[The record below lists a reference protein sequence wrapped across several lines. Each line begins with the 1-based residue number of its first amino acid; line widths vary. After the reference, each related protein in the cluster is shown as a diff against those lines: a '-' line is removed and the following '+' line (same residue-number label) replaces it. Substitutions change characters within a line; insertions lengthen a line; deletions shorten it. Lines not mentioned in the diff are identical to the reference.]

1 MITKDNL
8 RDFLT
13 CLGFQQSETIQD
25 EMHLHFAN
33 INSTIAVD
41 FTNELIK
48 YPDGVEA
55 DRDTTKNFS
64 KNENFV
70 VLECVVGL
78 FAQGYKPEHIV
89 LEPETPGG
97 RENGYYYGD
106 ILIRDNDKRPYLL
119 IECKTED
126 GKEDDQFQKAWRKTL
141 LDGDQLFNYYNTYRQ
156 AQYLALYAADFV
168 DGEPRCD
175 YRLITM
181 TDNNDYLES
190 NPHLVSYTKVSHDNG
205 TRDDFFR
212 VWCDTYGKD
221 FSTNGAFEVEEV
233 PAFGIKKKKLTFDA
247 LVDVEEDDIQKKYH
261 QFAQILRQHNVA
273 SHENAFDKLVNLFLV
288 KVVDESQ
295 NKNDLQ
301 FLWKGAAYDDYYSFQ
316 DRLQR
321 MYHIGMRDYLGE
333 QVTYVDNESIDN
345 AFRLQRN
352 DPDAIKKQI
361 VEYFRE
367 LKFYSNSDFGFLDVH
382 NKELFFQNAVILK
395 AMVEMLQN
403 IKLKT
408 DVQNQFLGDLF
419 ENFLDQ
425 GVKQNEGQYFTPTP
439 ITRFMVS
446 SLPLEELI
454 KGNMEIPKAIDYAC
468 GAGHF
473 LNEYASQIREFV
485 IRYKGKEQ
493 LSDYYKNIYGI
504 EKEYRLSKVSKVS
517 SIMYGQDGIQIV
529 YGDGLVHHDKI
540 EEGGFKVLV
549 ANPPY
554 SVTGFLKT
562 LSKEERN
569 AYALGR
575 EIKDK
580 AVESCNYIE
589 SFFIERAKQ
598 LLAPEGIAAII
609 LPYTVLTGADS
620 MYKKTREILL
630 QSFDIIS
637 IAHFGDGTFGRTGTN
652 TAVLFLRRKKN
663 KPDFAEHCKVRINS
677 WFKNDHSQDQRYQ
690 DLSIISEYVEH
701 IGIEEATYMSLV
713 HGELTEGLQDSDL
726 YNRYYEVFSNDSTAK
741 NIKDKKITAKY
752 TEELKERDLERYIFD
767 SIRTI
772 ESEKL
777 LYFMICSQNP
787 CNVVVVDSPIS
798 KNKKD
803 KSEQEFL
810 GYNWSTAKGREGIH
824 CIIDDD
830 STETDSG
837 NNRERIKRIKT
848 PLFNPVDFSDITKV
862 NTIIRNNYKGIES
875 AIPEQI
881 QKHVKFTP
889 LIDMIDFNQI
899 SFDEAINIVPQHQI
913 EIDSTFDCPNLGS
926 LIYLNELTRNPSKWD
941 KEIIYVDISSV
952 EKNTGIIS
960 YSDRIVGKK
969 APSRARRIVKDHS
982 VLISTVR
989 PNLKGFA
996 YVEKEIKDAIY
1007 STGFAV
1013 LRPQDEN
1020 VLNSKYLYYMFMYLD
1035 VVMSQ
1040 IKAMMPKGAY
1050 PSINADNIKK
1060 IRIPLPNPDIQ
1071 TSVIRSI
1078 EAIEKKFHSSRM
1090 KVEDLQ
1096 KEVMKVFVNNK
1107 IVNSEVG
1114 DE

>member
-126 GKEDDQFQKAWRKTL
+126 GKEDDEFQKAWRKTL

-156 AQYLALYAADFV
+156 AQYLALYASDFV

-247 LVDVEEDDIQKKYH
+247 LDDVEEDDIQKKYH
-261 QFAQILRQHNVA
+261 QFAQILRQYNVA

-554 SVTGFLKT
+554 SVTGFLKA

-663 KPDFAEHCKVRINS
+663 KPDFAEHCRVRINS

-889 LIDMIDFNQI
+889 LIDMIDFNQT

-926 LIYLNELTRNPSKWD
+926 LIYLNELTQNPSKWD

-1096 KEVMKVFVNNK
+1096 KEVMKVFVKNK

>member
-25 EMHLHFAN
+25 EMYLHFAN

-126 GKEDDQFQKAWRKTL
+126 GKEDDEFQKAWRKTL

-156 AQYLALYAADFV
+156 AQYLALYASDFV
-168 DGEPRCD
+168 DGEPKCD

-247 LVDVEEDDIQKKYH
+247 LDDVEEDDIQKKYH
-261 QFAQILRQHNVA
+261 QFAQILRQYNVA

-454 KGNMEIPKAIDYAC
+454 KGNTEIPKAIDYAC

-485 IRYKGKEQ
+485 IRYKGKEL

-589 SFFIERAKQ
+589 SFFIERSKQ

-609 LPYTVLTGADS
+609 IPYTVLTGADS

-663 KPDFAEHCKVRINS
+663 KPDFAEHCRVRINS

-889 LIDMIDFNQI
+889 LIDMIDFNQT

-1071 TSVIRSI
+1071 SSVIRSI

>member
-25 EMHLHFAN
+25 EMYLHFAN

-126 GKEDDQFQKAWRKTL
+126 GKEDDEFQKAWRKTL

-156 AQYLALYAADFV
+156 AQYLALYASDFV
-168 DGEPRCD
+168 DGEPKCD

-247 LVDVEEDDIQKKYH
+247 LDDVEEDDIQKKYH
-261 QFAQILRQHNVA
+261 QFAQILRQYNVA

-454 KGNMEIPKAIDYAC
+454 KGNTEIPKAIDYAC

-485 IRYKGKEQ
+485 IRYKGKEL

-589 SFFIERAKQ
+589 SFFIERSKQ

-609 LPYTVLTGADS
+609 IPYTVLTGADS
-620 MYKKTREILL
+620 MYKKTRDILL

-663 KPDFAEHCKVRINS
+663 KPDFAEHCRVRINS

-889 LIDMIDFNQI
+889 LIDMIDFNQT

-913 EIDSTFDCPNLGS
+913 EIDSTFECPNLGS

-1071 TSVIRSI
+1071 SSVIRSI

>member
-126 GKEDDQFQKAWRKTL
+126 GKEDDEFQKAWRKTL

-247 LVDVEEDDIQKKYH
+247 LDDVEEDDIQKKYH
-261 QFAQILRQHNVA
+261 QFAQILRQYNVA

-454 KGNMEIPKAIDYAC
+454 KGNTEIPKAIDYAC

-485 IRYKGKEQ
+485 IRYKGKEL

-637 IAHFGDGTFGRTGTN
+637 IAHFGDGTFGRTGTY

-752 TEELKERDLERYIFD
+752 TEELKKRDLERYIFD

-1071 TSVIRSI
+1071 TSVICSI

-1096 KEVMKVFVNNK
+1096 KEVMKVFVKNK

>member
-25 EMHLHFAN
+25 EMYLHFAN

-126 GKEDDQFQKAWRKTL
+126 GKEDDEFQKAWRKTL

-156 AQYLALYAADFV
+156 AQYLALYASDFV
-168 DGEPRCD
+168 DGEPKCD

-247 LVDVEEDDIQKKYH
+247 LDDVEEDDIQKKYH
-261 QFAQILRQHNVA
+261 QFAQILRQYNVA

-454 KGNMEIPKAIDYAC
+454 KGNTEIPKAIDYAC

-485 IRYKGKEQ
+485 IRYKGKEL

-589 SFFIERAKQ
+589 SFFIERSKQ

-609 LPYTVLTGADS
+609 IPYTVLTGADS
-620 MYKKTREILL
+620 MYKKTRDILL

-663 KPDFAEHCKVRINS
+663 KPDFAEHCRVRINS

-889 LIDMIDFNQI
+889 LIDMIDFNQT

-1071 TSVIRSI
+1071 SSVIRSI

>member
-25 EMHLHFAN
+25 VMHLHFAN

-126 GKEDDQFQKAWRKTL
+126 GKEDDEFQKAWRKTL

-156 AQYLALYAADFV
+156 AQYLALYASDFV

-181 TDNNDYLES
+181 TDNNAYLES

-247 LVDVEEDDIQKKYH
+247 LDDVEEDDIQKKYH
-261 QFAQILRQHNVA
+261 QFAQILRQYNVA

-454 KGNMEIPKAIDYAC
+454 KGNTEIPKAIDYAC

-663 KPDFAEHCKVRINS
+663 KPDFAEHCRVRINS

-862 NTIIRNNYKGIES
+862 NAIIRNNYKGTES

-889 LIDMIDFNQI
+889 LIDMIDFNQT

-1096 KEVMKVFVNNK
+1096 KEVMKVFVKNK

>member
-1 MITKDNL
+1 MITKENL
-8 RDFLT
+8 RNLLT
-13 CLGFQQSETIQD
+13 CLGFQQSETVQN

-106 ILIRDNDKRPYLL
+106 ILIRDNDERPYLL
-119 IECKTED
+119 IECKTEE
-126 GKEDDQFQKAWRKTL
+126 GKEDDEFQKAWRKTL

-156 AQYLALYAADFV
+156 VQYLALYASDFV

-190 NPHLVSYTKVSHDNG
+190 NPHLVSYKKVSHDNG

-221 FSTNGAFEVEEV
+221 FSTNGAFEVGEV
-233 PAFGIKKKKLTFDA
+233 PAFSIKKKKLTFDA

-261 QFAQILRQHNVA
+261 QFAQILRQYNVA

-316 DRLQR
+316 DRLQK

-485 IRYKGKEQ
+485 IKYKGKEQ

-598 LLAPEGIAAII
+598 LLAPEGIAAIR

-637 IAHFGDGTFGRTGTN
+637 IAHLGDGTFGRTGTN

-663 KPDFAEHCKVRINS
+663 KPDFAEHCRVRINS

-701 IGIEEATYMSLV
+701 IGLDEATYMSLV

-752 TEELKERDLERYIFD
+752 TEELKERDLEKYIFD

-830 STETDSG
+830 SIGTDSG

-848 PLFNPVDFSDITKV
+848 PLFNPVDFADITKV

-881 QKHVKFTP
+881 QKHVKFTQ
-889 LIDMIDFNQI
+889 LIDMIDFNQT

-926 LIYLNELTRNPSKWD
+926 LIYLNEQTQNPSKWD

-960 YSDRIVGKK
+960 YSDKIVGKK

-996 YVEKEIKDAIY
+996 YVEKEVKDAIY

-1096 KEVMKVFVNNK
+1096 KEVMKVFIKNQ
-1107 IVNSEVG
+1107 IVNTEVE
-1114 DE
+1114 DN

>member
-126 GKEDDQFQKAWRKTL
+126 GKEDDEFQKAWRKTL

-156 AQYLALYAADFV
+156 AQYLALYASDFV
-168 DGEPRCD
+168 DGEPKCD

-221 FSTNGAFEVEEV
+221 FSTNGAFEVGEV

-247 LVDVEEDDIQKKYH
+247 LEDVEEDDIQKKYH
-261 QFAQILRQHNVA
+261 QFAQILRQYNVA

-485 IRYKGKEQ
+485 IKYKGQEQ

-663 KPDFAEHCKVRINS
+663 KPDFAEHCRVRINS
-677 WFKNDHSQDQRYQ
+677 WFKNDHSQDKRYQ
-690 DLSIISEYVEH
+690 DLSIISDYANH
-701 IGIEEATYMSLV
+701 IGIDDTTYMSLV
-713 HGELTEGLQDSDL
+713 HGELTEGLLDSDL

-741 NIKDKKITAKY
+741 NIKDKKITTKY
-752 TEELKERDLERYIFD
+752 TEELKERDLEKYIFD

-777 LYFMICSQNP
+777 LYFMICSHNP

-830 STETDSG
+830 SSETDSG

-848 PLFNPVDFSDITKV
+848 PLFNPVDFADITKV

-889 LIDMIDFNQI
+889 LIDMIDFNQT

-926 LIYLNELTRNPSKWD
+926 LIYLNEQTQNPSKWD

-960 YSDRIVGKK
+960 YSDKIIGKK

-996 YVEKEIKDAIY
+996 YVEKEVKDAIY

-1013 LRPQDEN
+1013 LRPQNES

-1071 TSVIRSI
+1071 SSVISSI
-1078 EAIEKKFHSSRM
+1078 EAIEKKFHNSRM

-1096 KEVMKVFVNNK
+1096 KEAMKVFINNK
-1107 IVNSEVG
+1107 IVDSEVE
-1114 DE
+1114 DA

>member
-8 RDFLT
+8 RNLLT

-25 EMHLHFAN
+25 EMHLYFAN

-70 VLECVVGL
+70 VLECVIGL

-126 GKEDDQFQKAWRKTL
+126 GKEDDEFQKAWRKTL

-156 AQYLALYAADFV
+156 AQYLALYASDFV

-181 TDNNDYLES
+181 TDNDDYLES
-190 NPHLVSYTKVSHDNG
+190 NPHLVSYKKVSHDNG

-221 FSTNGAFEVEEV
+221 FSTNGAFEVGEV
-233 PAFGIKKKKLTFDA
+233 PAFGVKKKKLTFDA
-247 LVDVEEDDIQKKYH
+247 LVNVEEDDIQKKYH
-261 QFAQILRQHNVA
+261 QFAQILRQYNVA

-295 NKNDLQ
+295 NKDDLQ

-316 DRLQR
+316 DRLQK

-361 VEYFRE
+361 VEYFKE

-485 IRYKGKEQ
+485 IKYKGKEQ

-529 YGDGLVHHDKI
+529 YGDGLVSHDKI

-562 LSKEERN
+562 LTKEERN
-569 AYALGR
+569 SYILGR

-580 AVESCNYIE
+580 AVESCDYIE

-630 QSFDIIS
+630 QYFDIIS

-663 KPDFAEHCKVRINS
+663 KPDFAEHCRVRINS
-677 WFKNDHSQDQRYQ
+677 WFKNDHSKDQRYQ
-690 DLSIISEYVEH
+690 DISIITKYAEH
-701 IGIEEATYMSLV
+701 IGIDETTYMSLV
-713 HGELTEGLQDSDL
+713 HGELTESLHDSDL

-752 TEELKERDLERYIFD
+752 TEELKERDLEKYIFD

-772 ESEKL
+772 ELEKL
-777 LYFMICSQNP
+777 LYFMICSHNP

-803 KSEQEFL
+803 KSEQDFL

-824 CIIDDD
+824 CIIDDE
-830 STETDSG
+830 STETDSA
-837 NNRERIKRIKT
+837 NNRDRIKRIKT
-848 PLFNPVDFSDITKV
+848 PLFNPVDFTDITKV
-862 NTIIRNNYKGIES
+862 NTIIRNNYRGIES

-889 LIDMIDFNQI
+889 LIDMIDFNQT

-926 LIYLNELTRNPSKWD
+926 LIYLNELTLNPSKWD

-960 YSDRIVGKK
+960 YSDKIIGKK
-969 APSRARRIVKDHS
+969 APSRARRIAKDHS

-996 YVEKEIKDAIY
+996 YVEKEVKDAIY

-1013 LRPQDEN
+1013 LRPQNES
-1020 VLNSKYLYYMFMYLD
+1020 VLNSKYLYYVFMYLD

-1071 TSVIRSI
+1071 TSVISSI
-1078 EAIEKKFHSSRM
+1078 ETIEKKFHNSRM
-1090 KVEDLQ
+1090 KVDDLQ
-1096 KEVMKVFVNNK
+1096 REVMKVFINNK
-1107 IVNSEVG
+1107 IVNSEVE
-1114 DE
+1114 DV

>member
-126 GKEDDQFQKAWRKTL
+126 GKEDDEFQKAWRKTL

-156 AQYLALYAADFV
+156 AQYLALYASDFV
-168 DGEPRCD
+168 DGEPKCD

-221 FSTNGAFEVEEV
+221 FSTNGAFEVGEV

-247 LVDVEEDDIQKKYH
+247 LEDVEEDDIQKKYH
-261 QFAQILRQHNVA
+261 QFAQILRQYNVA

-316 DRLQR
+316 DRLQK

-485 IRYKGKEQ
+485 IKYKGQEY

-663 KPDFAEHCKVRINS
+663 KPDFAEHCRVRINS

-701 IGIEEATYMSLV
+701 IGIDEATYMSLV
-713 HGELTEGLQDSDL
+713 HGELTEGLQDSDF

-752 TEELKERDLERYIFD
+752 TEELKERDL
-767 SIRTI
+767 
-772 ESEKL
+772 
-777 LYFMICSQNP
+777 P
-787 CNVVVVDSPIS
+787 
-798 KNKKD
+798 
-803 KSEQEFL
+803 
-810 GYNWSTAKGREGIH
+810 
-824 CIIDDD
+824 
-830 STETDSG
+830 
-837 NNRERIKRIKT
+837 
-848 PLFNPVDFSDITKV
+848 
-862 NTIIRNNYKGIES
+862 
-875 AIPEQI
+875 
-881 QKHVKFTP
+881 
-889 LIDMIDFNQI
+889 
-899 SFDEAINIVPQHQI
+899 
-913 EIDSTFDCPNLGS
+913 
-926 LIYLNELTRNPSKWD
+926 
-941 KEIIYVDISSV
+941 
-952 EKNTGIIS
+952 
-960 YSDRIVGKK
+960 
-969 APSRARRIVKDHS
+969 
-982 VLISTVR
+982 
-989 PNLKGFA
+989 
-996 YVEKEIKDAIY
+996 
-1007 STGFAV
+1007 
-1013 LRPQDEN
+1013 
-1020 VLNSKYLYYMFMYLD
+1020 
-1035 VVMSQ
+1035 
-1040 IKAMMPKGAY
+1040 
-1050 PSINADNIKK
+1050 
-1060 IRIPLPNPDIQ
+1060 
-1071 TSVIRSI
+1071 
-1078 EAIEKKFHSSRM
+1078 
-1090 KVEDLQ
+1090 
-1096 KEVMKVFVNNK
+1096 
-1107 IVNSEVG
+1107 
-1114 DE
+1114 

>member
-126 GKEDDQFQKAWRKTL
+126 GKEDDEFQKAWRKTL

-156 AQYLALYAADFV
+156 AQYLALYASDFV
-168 DGEPRCD
+168 DGEPKCD

-247 LVDVEEDDIQKKYH
+247 LDDVEEDDIQKKYH
-261 QFAQILRQHNVA
+261 QFAQILRQYNVA

-454 KGNMEIPKAIDYAC
+454 KGNTEIPKAIDYAC

-485 IRYKGKEQ
+485 IRYKGKEL

-663 KPDFAEHCKVRINS
+663 KPDFAEHCRVRINS

-889 LIDMIDFNQI
+889 LIDMIDFNQT

-1096 KEVMKVFVNNK
+1096 KEVMKVFVKNK

>member
-8 RDFLT
+8 RNLLT

-70 VLECVVGL
+70 VLECVIGL

-119 IECKTED
+119 VECKTED
-126 GKEDDQFQKAWRKTL
+126 GKEDDEFQKAWRKTL

-156 AQYLALYAADFV
+156 AQYLALYASDFV

-181 TDNNDYLES
+181 TDNDDYLES
-190 NPHLVSYTKVSHDNG
+190 NPHLVSYKKVSHDNG

-221 FSTNGAFEVEEV
+221 FSTNGAFEVGEV
-233 PAFGIKKKKLTFDA
+233 PAFGVKKKKLTFDA
-247 LVDVEEDDIQKKYH
+247 LVNVEEDDIQKKYH
-261 QFAQILRQHNVA
+261 QFAQILRQYNVA

-295 NKNDLQ
+295 NKDDLQ

-316 DRLQR
+316 DRLQK

-361 VEYFRE
+361 VEYFKE

-485 IRYKGKEQ
+485 IKYKGKEQ

-529 YGDGLVHHDKI
+529 YGDGLVSHDKI

-562 LSKEERN
+562 LTKEERN
-569 AYALGR
+569 AYIIGR

-580 AVESCNYIE
+580 AVESCDYIE

-630 QSFDIIS
+630 QYFDIIS

-663 KPDFAEHCKVRINS
+663 KPDFAEHCRVRINS
-677 WFKNDHSQDQRYQ
+677 WFKNDHSKDQRYQ
-690 DLSIISEYVEH
+690 DLSVISKYAEH
-701 IGIEEATYMSLV
+701 IGIDETTYMSLV
-713 HGELTEGLQDSDL
+713 HGELTESLHDSDL

-752 TEELKERDLERYIFD
+752 TEELKERDLEKYIFD

-787 CNVVVVDSPIS
+787 CNVVVVNSPIS

-803 KSEQEFL
+803 KSEQDFL

-824 CIIDDD
+824 CIIDNE
-830 STETDSG
+830 STETDSS

-848 PLFNPVDFSDITKV
+848 PLFNPVDFTDITKV
-862 NTIIRNNYKGIES
+862 NTIIRNNYRGIES

-889 LIDMIDFNQI
+889 LIDMIDFNQT

-926 LIYLNELTRNPSKWD
+926 LIYLNELTLNPSKWD
-941 KEIIYVDISSV
+941 KEITYVDISSV

-960 YSDRIVGKK
+960 YSDKIIGKK
-969 APSRARRIVKDHS
+969 APSRARRIAKDHS

-996 YVEKEIKDAIY
+996 YVEKEVKDAIY

-1013 LRPQDEN
+1013 LRPQNEN

-1040 IKAMMPKGAY
+1040 IKAMMPKGTY

-1060 IRIPLPNPDIQ
+1060 IRIPLPKPDIQ
-1071 TSVIRSI
+1071 TSVISSI
-1078 EAIEKKFHSSRM
+1078 ETIEKKFHNSRM
-1090 KVEDLQ
+1090 KVDDLQ
-1096 KEVMKVFVNNK
+1096 REAMKVFINNK
-1107 IVNSEVG
+1107 IVNSEVE
-1114 DE
+1114 DV

>member
-8 RDFLT
+8 RDLLV
-13 CLGFQQSETIQD
+13 CLGFQQSDTILD
-25 EMHLHFAN
+25 EMDLHFAN
-33 INSTIAVD
+33 INSTITVD

-55 DRDTTKNFS
+55 GRDTTKNFS
-64 KNENFV
+64 KNENLV

-106 ILIRDNDKRPYLL
+106 ILIRDNDKRPYML
-119 IECKTED
+119 IECKTID
-126 GKEDDQFQKAWRKTL
+126 GKEDDEFHKAWRKTL

-156 AQYLALYAADFV
+156 AQYLALYASDFV

-181 TDNNDYLES
+181 TDNDDYLES
-190 NPHLVSYTKVSHDNG
+190 NPHLVSYKKVSHDNG

-212 VWCDTYGKD
+212 VWCNTYGKD
-221 FSTNGAFEVEEV
+221 FSTNGAFEVGEV
-233 PAFGIKKKKLTFDA
+233 PAFGVKKKKLTFDD
-247 LVDVEEDDIQKKYH
+247 LVNVEEDDIQKKYH
-261 QFAQILRQHNVA
+261 QFAQILRQYNVA

-316 DRLQR
+316 DRLQK

-333 QVTYVDNESIDN
+333 KVTYVDNESIDN

-352 DPDAIKKQI
+352 DPDSIKKQI
-361 VEYFRE
+361 IEYFRE

-403 IKLKT
+403 IRLKT
-408 DVQNQFLGDLF
+408 DIQNQFLGDLF

-454 KGNMEIPKAIDYAC
+454 KSNMEIPKAIDYAC

-473 LNEYASQIREFV
+473 LNEYATQIREFV
-485 IRYKGKEQ
+485 VKYKGKDL

-517 SIMYGQDGIQIV
+517 SIMYGQEGIQIV
-529 YGDGLVHHDKI
+529 YGDGLVPHNKI
-540 EEGGFKVLV
+540 EEGGYKVLV

-554 SVTGFLKT
+554 SVTGFLTT

-569 AYALGR
+569 AYVLGK

-580 AVESCNYIE
+580 ALESCDYIE

-598 LLAPEGIAAII
+598 LLSPEGIATII

-652 TAVLFLRRKKN
+652 TAVLFLRRKKD
-663 KPDFAEHCKVRINS
+663 KPDFADHCRVRIKS
-677 WFKNDHSQDQRYQ
+677 WFKNDHSQDKRYQ
-690 DLSIISEYVEH
+690 DLSIISEYVKH
-701 IGIEEATYMSLV
+701 IDMDESIYMSLM
-713 HGELTEGLQDSDL
+713 HGELTESLRDSDL

-741 NIKDKKITAKY
+741 NIKDKKITTKY
-752 TEELKERDLERYIFD
+752 TQDLKERDLEKYIFD
-767 SIRTI
+767 SIRAI

-830 STETDSG
+830 SIVGDS
-837 NNRERIKRIKT
+837 NNDRERIKRIKT
-848 PLFNPVDFSDITKV
+848 PLFNPVDFNDNTKV
-862 NTIIRNNYKGIES
+862 NTIIRNNYSGIETV
-875 AIPEQI
+875 IPEQI
-881 QKHVKFTP
+881 QKHVRFTP
-889 LIDMIDFNQI
+889 LIDMIDFNQT

-913 EIDSTFDCPNLGS
+913 DIDSTFDCPNLGT
-926 LIYLNELTRNPSKWD
+926 LVFLNEQTINPSKWD

-960 YSDRIVGKK
+960 YSDKIIGKK
-969 APSRARRIVKDHS
+969 APSRARRIAKDHS

-996 YVEKEIKDAIY
+996 YVDKEVKDAIY
-1007 STGFAV
+1007 STGFAI
-1013 LRPQDEN
+1013 LRPQNES
-1020 VLNSKYLYYMFMYLD
+1020 VLKSKYLYYMFMYLD

-1060 IRIPLPNPDIQ
+1060 IRIPLPNSDVQ
-1071 TSVIRSI
+1071 NSVINSI
-1078 EAIEKKFHSSRM
+1078 EVIEKKFHSSRM

-1096 KEVMKVFVNNK
+1096 KEVMKVFINNK
-1107 IVNSEVG
+1107 IVNSEVK

>member
-8 RDFLT
+8 RNLLT

-25 EMHLHFAN
+25 EMHLYFAN

-70 VLECVVGL
+70 VLECVIGL

-126 GKEDDQFQKAWRKTL
+126 GKEDDEFQKAWRKTL

-156 AQYLALYAADFV
+156 AQYLALYASDFV

-181 TDNNDYLES
+181 TDNDDYLES
-190 NPHLVSYTKVSHDNG
+190 NPHLVSYKKVSHDNG

-221 FSTNGAFEVEEV
+221 FSTNGAFEVGEV
-233 PAFGIKKKKLTFDA
+233 PAFGVKKKKLTFDA

-261 QFAQILRQHNVA
+261 QFAQILRQYNVA

-295 NKNDLQ
+295 NKDDLQ

-316 DRLQR
+316 DRLQK

-361 VEYFRE
+361 VEYFKE

-485 IRYKGKEQ
+485 IKYKGKEQ
-493 LSDYYKNIYGI
+493 LSDYYKNMYGI

-529 YGDGLVHHDKI
+529 YGDGLVSHDKI

-554 SVTGFLKT
+554 SITGFLKT
-562 LSKEERN
+562 LTKEERN
-569 AYALGR
+569 SYILGR

-580 AVESCNYIE
+580 AVESCDYIE

-630 QSFDIIS
+630 QYFDIIS

-663 KPDFAEHCKVRINS
+663 KPDFAEHCRVRINS
-677 WFKNDHSQDQRYQ
+677 WFKNDHSKDQRYQ
-690 DLSIISEYVEH
+690 DISIITKYAEH
-701 IGIEEATYMSLV
+701 IGIDETTYMSLV
-713 HGELTEGLQDSDL
+713 HGELTESLHDSDL

-752 TEELKERDLERYIFD
+752 TEELKERDLEKYIFD

-772 ESEKL
+772 ELEKL
-777 LYFMICSQNP
+777 LYFMICSHNP

-803 KSEQEFL
+803 KSEQDFL

-824 CIIDDD
+824 CIIDDE
-830 STETDSG
+830 STETDSA
-837 NNRERIKRIKT
+837 NNRDRIKRIKT
-848 PLFNPVDFSDITKV
+848 PLFNPVDFTDITKV
-862 NTIIRNNYKGIES
+862 NTIIRNNYRGIES

-889 LIDMIDFNQI
+889 LIDMIDFNQT

-926 LIYLNELTRNPSKWD
+926 LIYLNELTLNPSKWD

-960 YSDRIVGKK
+960 YSDKIIGKK
-969 APSRARRIVKDHS
+969 APSRARRIAKDHS

-996 YVEKEIKDAIY
+996 YVEKEVKDAIY

-1013 LRPQDEN
+1013 LRPQNES
-1020 VLNSKYLYYMFMYLD
+1020 VLNSKYLYYVFMYLD

-1071 TSVIRSI
+1071 TSVISSI
-1078 EAIEKKFHSSRM
+1078 ETIEKKFHNSRM
-1090 KVEDLQ
+1090 KVDDLQ
-1096 KEVMKVFVNNK
+1096 REVMKVFINNK
-1107 IVNSEVG
+1107 IVNSEVE
-1114 DE
+1114 DV

>member
-8 RDFLT
+8 RDLLV
-13 CLGFQQSETIQD
+13 CLGFQQSDTIQD
-25 EMHLHFAN
+25 EMILHFAN

-70 VLECVVGL
+70 VLVCVVGL

-106 ILIRDNDKRPYLL
+106 ILIRDNHKRPYLL

-126 GKEDDQFQKAWRKTL
+126 GKEDDEFQKAWRKTL

-156 AQYLALYAADFV
+156 AQYLVLYASDFV
-168 DGEPRCD
+168 DGESICD

-181 TDNNDYLES
+181 TDNDDYLES
-190 NPHLVSYTKVSHDNG
+190 NPHLASYTKVSHDNG

-221 FSTNGAFEVEEV
+221 FSTNGAFEVGEV
-233 PAFGIKKKKLTFDA
+233 PAFGIKKKKLTFDD
-247 LVDVEEDDIQKKYH
+247 LVNVEEGDIHKKYH
-261 QFAQILRQHNVA
+261 RFAQILRQYNVA

-316 DRLQR
+316 DRLQK

-454 KGNMEIPKAIDYAC
+454 KGSMEIPKAIDYAC

-485 IRYKGKEQ
+485 VKYKGIEQ
-493 LSDYYKNIYGI
+493 LSDYYKNIFGI

-529 YGDGLVHHDKI
+529 YGDGLVPHDKI

-569 AYALGR
+569 AYILGR
-575 EIKDK
+575 EMKDK

-589 SFFIERAKQ
+589 SFFIERAKK

-609 LPYTVLTGADS
+609 LPFTLLTGADS
-620 MYKKTREILL
+620 MYKRTREILL
-630 QSFDIIS
+630 QYFDIIS

-663 KPDFAEHCKVRINS
+663 KPDFAEHCRVRINS

-690 DLSIISEYVEH
+690 DLFVISEYVEH
-701 IGIEEATYMSLV
+701 IGIDEATYMSLV
-713 HGELTEGLQDSDL
+713 HGELTENLLDSDL
-726 YNRYYEVFSNDSTAK
+726 YNRYYDVFANDSTAK
-741 NIKDKKITAKY
+741 SIKDKKITAKY
-752 TEELKERDLERYIFD
+752 TEELKERDLEKYIFD

-787 CNVVVVDSPIS
+787 CKIVVVDSPIS

-830 STETDSG
+830 STEDDSD
-837 NNRERIKRIKT
+837 NDRERIKRIKT
-848 PLFNPVDFSDITKV
+848 PLFNPVDFADKTKV
-862 NTIIRNNYKGIES
+862 NTIIRNNYLGIET

-889 LIDMIDFNQI
+889 LIDMIDFNQT

-913 EIDSTFDCPNLGS
+913 EIDSTFDCPSLGS
-926 LIYLNELTRNPSKWD
+926 LVFLNEQTMNPSKWD

-960 YSDRIVGKK
+960 YSDRIIGKK

-996 YVEKEIKDAIY
+996 YVDKEVKDAIY

-1013 LRPQDEN
+1013 LRPQNEK

-1035 VVMSQ
+1035 IVMSQ

-1060 IRIPLPNPDIQ
+1060 IRIPLPNPDVQ
-1071 TSVIRSI
+1071 TSVIHSI
-1078 EAIEKKFHSSRM
+1078 EVIEKKFQSSRM

-1096 KEVMKVFVNNK
+1096 KEVMKVFIKNK

>member
-33 INSTIAVD
+33 INTTIAVD

-126 GKEDDQFQKAWRKTL
+126 GKEDDEFQKAWRKTL

-156 AQYLALYAADFV
+156 AQYLALYASDFV

-247 LVDVEEDDIQKKYH
+247 LDDVEEDDIQKKYH
-261 QFAQILRQHNVA
+261 QFAQILRQYNVA

-630 QSFDIIS
+630 QSFDI
-637 IAHFGDGTFGRTGTN
+637 
-652 TAVLFLRRKKN
+652 
-663 KPDFAEHCKVRINS
+663 
-677 WFKNDHSQDQRYQ
+677 
-690 DLSIISEYVEH
+690 
-701 IGIEEATYMSLV
+701 
-713 HGELTEGLQDSDL
+713 
-726 YNRYYEVFSNDSTAK
+726 
-741 NIKDKKITAKY
+741 
-752 TEELKERDLERYIFD
+752 
-767 SIRTI
+767 
-772 ESEKL
+772 
-777 LYFMICSQNP
+777 
-787 CNVVVVDSPIS
+787 
-798 KNKKD
+798 
-803 KSEQEFL
+803 
-810 GYNWSTAKGREGIH
+810 
-824 CIIDDD
+824 
-830 STETDSG
+830 
-837 NNRERIKRIKT
+837 
-848 PLFNPVDFSDITKV
+848 
-862 NTIIRNNYKGIES
+862 
-875 AIPEQI
+875 
-881 QKHVKFTP
+881 
-889 LIDMIDFNQI
+889 
-899 SFDEAINIVPQHQI
+899 
-913 EIDSTFDCPNLGS
+913 
-926 LIYLNELTRNPSKWD
+926 
-941 KEIIYVDISSV
+941 
-952 EKNTGIIS
+952 
-960 YSDRIVGKK
+960 
-969 APSRARRIVKDHS
+969 
-982 VLISTVR
+982 
-989 PNLKGFA
+989 
-996 YVEKEIKDAIY
+996 
-1007 STGFAV
+1007 
-1013 LRPQDEN
+1013 
-1020 VLNSKYLYYMFMYLD
+1020 LNSAAF
-1035 VVMSQ
+1035 
-1040 IKAMMPKGAY
+1040 
-1050 PSINADNIKK
+1050 
-1060 IRIPLPNPDIQ
+1060 
-1071 TSVIRSI
+1071 
-1078 EAIEKKFHSSRM
+1078 
-1090 KVEDLQ
+1090 
-1096 KEVMKVFVNNK
+1096 
-1107 IVNSEVG
+1107 
-1114 DE
+1114 